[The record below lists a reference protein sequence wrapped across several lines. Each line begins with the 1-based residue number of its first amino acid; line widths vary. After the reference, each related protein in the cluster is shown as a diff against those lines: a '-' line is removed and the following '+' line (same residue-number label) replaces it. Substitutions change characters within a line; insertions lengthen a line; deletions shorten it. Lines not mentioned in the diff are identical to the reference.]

1 MFKMSMILQ
10 NPNANIYAQ
19 QQVQTHAR
27 PNTMSYTNTN
37 TNIALNS
44 GMIGRIHKLKPG
56 CSSCGKKVY

>member
-1 MFKMSMILQ
+1 MLFKMSMNLQ
-10 NPNANIYAQ
+10 KPNANIYSQ
-19 QQVQTHAR
+19 QMQAR
-27 PNTMSYTNTN
+27 PNTMSYANTN

>member
-19 QQVQTHAR
+19 QQPR